1 MGRRVGAAGHRLNRA
16 GAGADSPLMRLRL
29 RLVALALVA
38 QLASGCFVFDEI
50 DKGNKELDA
59 HSPTRNKAAKEKEA
73 KATAAAAAAQPGAKG
88 KDGKPLDPKE
98 RSRLWWQS
106 AHSLSTA
113 EKEPTDN
120 PHVRCKISG
129 KERFMLQSDCAS
141 QGGKVL

>member
-1 MGRRVGAAGHRLNRA
+1 
-16 GAGADSPLMRLRL
+16 MRLRV

-38 QLASGCFVFDEI
+38 QLASGCFVFDEL

-59 HSPTRNKAAKEKEA
+59 HSPIRNKAAKEKEA
-73 KATAAAAAAQPGAKG
+73 KAAAAAAPATAKG

-106 AHSLSTA
+106 ARSLSTA
-113 EKEPTDN
+113 EKEPSDD

-141 QGGKVL
+141 QGGKLL